1 MNKLILL
8 KSISTHSAPSRVPE
22 TTDLGD
28 SSYGN
33 CPQCLHLHPG
43 WGGGPGRN
51 NAGVATAGV
60 LIGVMVIDTLAGPIH
75 ALTLLLQ
82 HRGIAFERTANLE
95 VLPFDDSLGARDLAA
110 DNRVV
115 ERLRLSRGQE
125 AIDTVAHEHLILEAH
140 EEPRLA
146 GVALSPRLATA
157 GRRGDSRGDSC
168 R

>member
-1 MNKLILL
+1 M
-8 KSISTHSAPSRVPE
+8 SALFTRFFSRP
-22 TTDLGD
+22 D
-28 SSYGN
+28 
-33 CPQCLHLHPG
+33 
-43 WGGGPGRN
+43 
-51 NAGVATAGV
+51 
-60 LIGVMVIDTLAGPIH
+60 
-75 ALTLLLQ
+75 
-82 HRGIAFERTANLE
+82 AFEITAMTTADAAIAARLHKLAFARGWTDGE
-95 VLPFDDSLGARDLAA
+95 FASLLVQPAVFGFLAVDPVRARDLAA